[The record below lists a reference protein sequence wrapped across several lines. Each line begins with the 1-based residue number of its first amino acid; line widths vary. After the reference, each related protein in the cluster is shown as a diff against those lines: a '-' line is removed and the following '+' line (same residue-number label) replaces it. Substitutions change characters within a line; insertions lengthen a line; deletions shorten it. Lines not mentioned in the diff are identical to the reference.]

1 MLRRGLIPARAAD
14 FAIGYRMI
22 NARAETVADKPADR
36 SAFRKRRCLIPADSF
51 YEWAEAGKHKQPWN
65 FSLQGGGPFAFAGL
79 WERWTKG
86 DEPVES
92 CALLTTGANATV
104 APVHDRMP
112 VILLPEESGRWLD
125 AVAQGPPKLMPL
137 LRPYPGPMTAMPVG
151 AWVND
156 PKHEGPRCVEPA
168 GGA

>member
-1 MLRRGLIPARAAD
+1 
-14 FAIGYRMI
+14 MI
-22 NARAETVADKPADR
+22 NARAETVAEKPAYR

-51 YEWAEAGKHKQPWN
+51 YEWKAEGRKKQPYN
-65 FSLQGGGPFAFAGL
+65 FALPDGGPFAFAGL

-86 DEPVES
+86 DDPVES
-92 CALLTTGANATV
+92 CTLITTEANSFV

-112 VILLPEESGRWLD
+112 VILLPEEYGRWLNAGVQD
-125 AVAQGPPKLMPL
+125 PPKLLPL
-137 LRPYPGPMTAMPVG
+137 LRPCPGPMTATPVG

-168 GGA
+168 G